1 LTRTDAWLAPPP
13 PAGDAVAAGTPPTFA
28 VVICAYQG
36 AELIDDALRS
46 ALDQRH
52 PAAEVI
58 VVDDGSTDDL
68 AGAVEPYL
76 DRITFLRKPNGGIG
90 SAKNAAARHAT
101 ADFLVFLDQDD
112 AWLPER
118 LEALAELASARPDLD
133 LLTTDAWLERDGE
146 VVGRWYG
153 HFVVDDQRLSILRKN
168 FLFSH
173 VAVRRDRF
181 LEIGGSDESLRIEDW
196 DCWIR
201 LFLTGSAAGCV
212 FEPLARYRLR
222 PDSVS
227 ADDERRRRNDL
238 IVLEKALAG
247 NDLTDEE
254 RAVVAAAVDARRRT
268 VSLFDLKDRIVAG
281 TVSRRELVE
290 VARNGSHRAGVRAQ
304 AAAAAVAPGLA
315 ASWLRR
321 R

>member
-1 LTRTDAWLAPPP
+1 MTLAASWLTPPTGEP
-13 PAGDAVAAGTPPTFA
+13 VEPGAIPTFA

-36 AELIDDALRS
+36 AHLIGDALRS
-46 ALDQRH
+46 ALDQTH

-68 AGAVEPYL
+68 VGAVAPYR
-76 DRITFLRKPNGGIG
+76 DRITLLRKPNGGIG
-90 SAKNAAARHAT
+90 SAKNAGAAHAT

-118 LEALAELASARPDLD
+118 LEAIAELAVARPDLD
-133 LLTTDAWLERDGE
+133 LVTTDAWLERDGQ

-153 HFVVDDQRLSILRKN
+153 HFVTEDQRRAILQKN

-173 VAVRRDRF
+173 VAVRRARF
-181 LEIGGSDESLRIEDW
+181 LAIGGSDESLRIEDW

-201 LFLTGSAAGCV
+201 LFLTGSRAGCV

-238 IVLEKALAG
+238 VVLEKVLARD
-247 NDLTDEE
+247 DLTGDERVMVE
-254 RAVVAAAVDARRRT
+254 AAVAARRRT
-268 VSLFDLKDRIVAG
+268 VGLFDLKDRIVAG
-281 TVSRRELVE
+281 SASRGELVA
-290 VARNGSHRAGVRAQ
+290 VARSRQHRRGVRLQ
-304 AAAAAVAPGLA
+304 AAAAAVVPRLA

>member
-1 LTRTDAWLAPPP
+1 MTRSGSWLAPPP
-13 PAGDAVAAGTPPTFA
+13 PDAVASGGGPVPTFA
-28 VVICAYQG
+28 VVICAYEG
-36 AELIDDALRS
+36 AHLIDDALRS
-46 ALDQRH
+46 AVDQRH

-68 AGAVEPYL
+68 AGAVAPYR
-76 DRITFLRKPNGGIG
+76 DRITFLQKPNGGIG
-90 SAKNAAARHAT
+90 SAKNTAARHAN

-112 AWLPER
+112 AWLPDR
-118 LEALAELASARPDLD
+118 LEALAELAAARPDLD
-133 LLTTDAWLERDGE
+133 LLTTDAWLEREGE
-146 VVGRWYG
+146 IVGRWYG
-153 HFVVDDQRLSILRKN
+153 DFVVDDQRATILRKN

-201 LFLTGSAAGCV
+201 LFLTGSSAGCV

-238 IVLEKALAG
+238 VVLEKVLARD
-247 NDLTDEE
+247 DLTADE
-254 RAVVAAAVDARRRT
+254 RSAVASAVEARRRT
-268 VSLFDLKDRIVAG
+268 VGLFDLKDRLVAG
-281 TVSRRELVE
+281 NVSRRELVD
-290 VARNGSHRAGVRAQ
+290 VARDPAHRRGVRAQ
-304 AAAAAVAPGLA
+304 AAAAAFAPGLA
-315 ASWLRR
+315 AAWRR
-321 R
+321 RR

>member
-1 LTRTDAWLAPPP
+1 MTLEASWLVPPP
-13 PAGDAVAAGTPPTFA
+13 PDGVVEPAPDPSFA

-36 AELIDDALRS
+36 AHLIHDALAS
-46 ALDQRH
+46 ALDQTR
-52 PAAEVI
+52 PAEEVI

-68 AGAVEPYL
+68 LGAIAPYR
-76 DRITFLRKPNGGIG
+76 DSITLLQKPNGGIG
-90 SAKNAAARHAT
+90 SAKNAAAHHAT
-101 ADFLVFLDQDD
+101 ADFIVFLDQDD

-118 LEALAELASARPDLD
+118 LEAIAALAVARPDLD
-133 LLTTDAWLERDGE
+133 LLTTDAWLERAGE

-153 HFVVDDQRLSILRKN
+153 NFVTEGQRLVILQKN

-173 VAVRRDRF
+173 VAVRRERF
-181 LEIGGSDESLRIEDW
+181 LAIGGSDESLRIEDW

-201 LFLTGSAAGCV
+201 LFLSGSRAGCV

-238 IVLEKALAG
+238 VVLEKALG
-247 NDLTDEE
+247 RDDLTDEE
-254 RAVVAAAVDARRRT
+254 RAIVAAAVTARRRT
-268 VSLFDLKDRIVAG
+268 VGLFDLKDRIVAG
-281 TVSRRELVE
+281 SASRTELLA
-290 VARNGSHRAGVRAQ
+290 VARSSEHRAGVRLQ
-304 AAAAAVAPGLA
+304 AAAAAVAPRLA
-315 ASWLRR
+315 AAWLRR